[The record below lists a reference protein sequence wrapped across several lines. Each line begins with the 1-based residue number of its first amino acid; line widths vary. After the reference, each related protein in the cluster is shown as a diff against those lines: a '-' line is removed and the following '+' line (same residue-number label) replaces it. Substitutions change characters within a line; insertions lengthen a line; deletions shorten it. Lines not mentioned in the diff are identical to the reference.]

1 MAGYGAGAYGAG
13 ADGST
18 YYEGAQGGG
27 YAGQYA
33 SAPAQQGYGAG
44 QDALYGGPGGY
55 YAQEGAAAG
64 GGQDEWFGGGGG
76 GGGGGSYG
84 GGAGAAAPAAAPS
97 FTTFDPAAMAKQ
109 REQQSLLMQQQQQLQ
124 LLQLPSSGVA
134 SGYAAQGLGGG
145 FDQEPPL
152 LEELGINFE
161 HIWAKTLY
169 VLVPTRAIKSE
180 MLEDTDMA
188 GPLVF
193 CLVQGFCLL
202 FSGKVFFGYVFG
214 FGAVGCLSMYTVI
227 NLMNHAGTVAID
239 VYRVFSVLGYALLPI
254 VVLSACTIL
263 LDLRKNAWLGTPL
276 TVLAILWCTQ
286 TATRFFEAA
295 TNMREQRL
303 LIAYPVFLLYA
314 CFALI
319 TVF

>member
-33 SAPAQQGYGAG
+33 SAQAAPAQQGYGAG
-44 QDALYGGPGGY
+44 QDAFYSGSGGF

-76 GGGGGSYG
+76 GSYAGGT
-84 GGAGAAAPAAAPS
+84 GAAAPAAAPS

-109 REQQSLLMQQQQQLQ
+109 REQQSLMMQQ
-124 LLQLPSSGVA
+124 QLPSSGGA
-134 SGYAAQGLGGG
+134 SGYAAQGLGGA

-202 FSGKVFFGYVFG
+202 FSGKLFFGYVFG

-239 VYRVFSVLGYALLPI
+239 IYRVFSVLGYALLPI
-254 VVLSACTIL
+254 VVLSGCTIL
-263 LDLRKNAWLGTPL
+263 LDLRKHAWLGTPL